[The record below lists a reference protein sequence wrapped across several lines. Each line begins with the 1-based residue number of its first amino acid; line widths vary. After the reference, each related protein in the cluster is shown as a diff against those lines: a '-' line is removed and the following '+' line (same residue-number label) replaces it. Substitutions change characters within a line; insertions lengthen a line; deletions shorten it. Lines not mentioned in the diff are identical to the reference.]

1 MPDTNKAFPYYQL
14 SPPATGVCDGH
25 AGDNGGGGCQGIAW
39 PSQKD
44 MQFPDRTPDYA
55 FACPWDCTVAGGL
68 GAGDGSGNAPPSHN
82 RICARGTARLQGG
95 SKG

>member
-1 MPDTNKAFPYYQL
+1 MPPPTDEGKKNLTTFPYNQL

-55 FACPWDCTVAGGL
+55 FACPWGATDRRRKKGDIDFRAGV
-68 GAGDGSGNAPPSHN
+68 N
-82 RICARGTARLQGG
+82 
-95 SKG
+95 